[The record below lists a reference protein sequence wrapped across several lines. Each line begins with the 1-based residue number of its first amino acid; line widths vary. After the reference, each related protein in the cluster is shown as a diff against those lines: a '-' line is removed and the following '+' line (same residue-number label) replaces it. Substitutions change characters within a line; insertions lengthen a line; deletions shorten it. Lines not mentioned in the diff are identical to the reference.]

1 MEENMKT
8 LDVIAAVLLVVGG
21 LNWGLVGVAH
31 FDLVAAIFGMKFGE
45 TSALSSVVYALVGL
59 SALYQA
65 ASFKAIQHR
74 WGHDSIPARAR

>member
-1 MEENMKT
+1 MRT

-45 TSALSSVVYALVGL
+45 TSMLSSIVYSLVGL
-59 SALYQA
+59 AALYQA
-65 ASFKAIQHR
+65 VSFKAIQQR
-74 WGHDSIPARAR
+74 WNHSSALASH